1 MLNGGA
7 SSSTPAVSG
16 KEKIDLLLVNMER
29 YRWLPHDMGA
39 FYVDVNIPEFKV
51 RVFKEDE
58 PIHETRVIVGKTH
71 TQTPIFTDEME
82 EIVFRPNW
90 FVPNSIKQNE
100 IAPYLRRGGGFFSS
114 GWDTSVLRRQ
124 GLRIR
129 GTNGR
134 DIDPDRIDWSR
145 NDIRRYEL
153 YQPPGPRNVLGLVK
167 FLFPNT
173 HDVYLHDTT
182 QKNLFSNSVRAF
194 SHGCVRVQNPEKLAT
209 VLLGHDQDWS
219 AARVSSA
226 MHNGADANKVFIK
239 NRIPVYLTYFTA
251 VADENGELKQY
262 KDLYGHD
269 RRMIAA
275 LNGRPIPAGLPD
287 NVSIAHN
294 PNERRVSRQSRRGD
308 NPFAGIFDF

>member
-1 MLNGGA
+1 
-7 SSSTPAVSG
+7 
-16 KEKIDLLLVNMER
+16 
-29 YRWLPHDMGA
+29 
-39 FYVDVNIPEFKV
+39 
-51 RVFKEDE
+51 
-58 PIHETRVIVGKTH
+58 
-71 TQTPIFTDEME
+71 
-82 EIVFRPNW
+82 
-90 FVPNSIKQNE
+90 
-100 IAPYLRRGGGFFSS
+100 
-114 GWDTSVLRRQ
+114 
-124 GLRIR
+124 LRIR
-129 GTNGR
+129 GANGR

-167 FLFPNT
+167 FRFPNT

-239 NRIPVYLTYFTA
+239 NRIPVYLTYFTV
-251 VADENGELKQY
+251 VAEENGELKQY

-287 NVSIAHN
+287 NVSVAHN